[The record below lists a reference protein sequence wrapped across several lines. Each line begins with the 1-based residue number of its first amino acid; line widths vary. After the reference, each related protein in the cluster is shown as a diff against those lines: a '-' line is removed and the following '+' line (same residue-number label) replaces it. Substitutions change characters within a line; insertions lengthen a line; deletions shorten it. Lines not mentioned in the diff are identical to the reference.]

1 MLRRVPLDDMTAI
14 YDRRSGQTHVVA
26 AAVPAILDA
35 VGADTVDAATI
46 AAALGVGD
54 DVALV
59 GERLDELLAI
69 GLVERA

>member
-26 AAVPAILDA
+26 GAVPAILDA
-35 VGADTVDAATI
+35 MGDAAVDAVTI
-46 AAALGVGD
+46 AAALGVEE

-59 GERLDELLAI
+59 CERLDELLAI